1 MTAIDKELDSIKE
14 LFVSM
19 MELVREQLQRSR
31 TALLEHNT
39 RLAGEILINE
49 LKVNELELTIEKAC
63 EQTIALHQP
72 VATDL
77 RFILAVFK
85 AVSELE
91 RLADHVEGIARVLI
105 DKEVPFNRE
114 TLANLETEA
123 MFKQSVKMFDDIIC
137 SLNDQD
143 TDLAR
148 SVFKRD
154 KFLNKAFKRS
164 VSSILEQLKDETTD
178 SRELLRLFQVL
189 YRLERIGDLL
199 TNVAELIIFYIEAV
213 IIKHQKKGA
222 KIEKKMKELKDCREP
237 KNDDKPTSDKTRN

>member
-1 MTAIDKELDSIKE
+1 MTAIDKELDNIKE
-14 LFVSM
+14 LFISM
-19 MELVREQLQRSR
+19 MELVRKQLQRSR
-31 TALLEHNT
+31 TALLEHNS

-105 DKEVPFNRE
+105 DKEVPFNRD
-114 TLANLETEA
+114 TLNNLQTES

-143 TDLAR
+143 TELAR

-154 KFLNKAFKRS
+154 KFLNKAFRRS
-164 VSSILEQLKDETTD
+164 TASILEQLKDETTD
-178 SRELLRLFQVL
+178 SSELLRLFQIL

-213 IIKHQKKGA
+213 IIKHQKKGR
-222 KIEKKMKELKDCREP
+222 KIEKKMKELKDCQEQ
-237 KNDDKPTSDKTRN
+237 KNDDNSK